1 MIGNLFKKHRTY
13 IFLALSLVGSIVLWT
28 ILDNVF
34 LSLLFLVAILVYI
47 IGAKIFKLVIL
58 KYNKVPGA
66 GINLKLTFAFILI
79 SSIPIIFVLFLTTW
93 TMQDFIEST
102 FQESLSERINNLK
115 KDSTKNLK
123 GTYFRK
129 YAYSRKYN
137 NLIET
142 ISMKIMTYESLLFS
156 SKEFISSFLEI
167 EKSLDFLI
175 VYQVS
180 NDEIEIFPFYM
191 NSNRLEYKVNIHKT
205 RLLSELT
212 VIFFKLLYE
221 VEKQNIKENSQ
232 TSDIFDSNKSD
243 SSIHLSAHYHIRQLK
258 SKKNYYVFIGLAIN
272 PLNLK
277 IANEIKNINNIKG
290 TKEDAIEPAKK
301 YIKLIIYLISAPTLL
316 IAILISFFMA
326 RSLLKPIQT
335 LISGTKEVAK
345 GNLEFQI
352 QEMGKG
358 ELGDLIQSFNYMT
371 SELVK
376 NKNQLYRIEKVAAW
390 REVARNLAHEI
401 KNPLTPI
408 KLASERLLRQYQLNN
423 KNFGDVLK
431 NCSKIII
438 SEVERLKVLVNE
450 FSEFARFPKIV
461 LNKESIAGIIVDI
474 IPIYETSHPRVSFK
488 IENRLKGKEDILP
501 IDKEKIKQVLI
512 NLIDN
517 SLDANDKNLEI
528 IIYLNYINNDN
539 KNYCQIEVSDNGI
552 GIPQID
558 MIHIFE
564 PYYTTKKRGTGLGLS
579 IVKNIIEEHKGHVY
593 VHSQYGFGTSFY
605 IELPYKD
612 GVNKK

>member
-1 MIGNLFKKHRTY
+1 MILLNKYKAY
-13 IFLALSLVGSIVLWT
+13 IFLGLSLVTSIVLWT
-28 ILDNVF
+28 VFNYIF
-34 LSLLFLVAILVYI
+34 LSLLLLVTTLSYTIV
-47 IGAKIFKLVIL
+47 AKIFKLLIL

-102 FQESLSERINNLK
+102 FQESLSEKINNLK
-115 KDSTKNLK
+115 IDSTKNLNNAQFINYVHSK
-123 GTYFRK
+123 K
-129 YAYSRKYN
+129 YSH
-137 NLIET
+137 LIER
-142 ISMKIMTYESLLFS
+142 ISMKILTYESLLLY
-156 SKEFISSFLEI
+156 SKEIVDNIRGL
-167 EKSLDFLI
+167 KDSLDFLI
-175 VYQVS
+175 IFHVS
-180 NDEIEIFPFYM
+180 KNKIDMYPFYL
-191 NSNRLEYKVNIHKT
+191 NNNYLEYKTNIPKT
-205 RLLSELT
+205 RLINQLAL
-212 VIFFKLLYE
+212 VFFKLIYGI
-221 VEKQNIKENSQ
+221 EKQNIKENYQ

-243 SSIHLSAHYHIRQLK
+243 SPIKLSAHYHIRRLQ
-258 SKKNYYVFIGLAIN
+258 SKKDYYVFTGLGIN

-277 IANEIKNINNIKG
+277 IANEIKQINSIKMN
-290 TKEDAIEPAKK
+290 KEDAIEPAKK

-326 RSLLKPIQT
+326 RSLLRPIET

-352 QEMGKG
+352 QEIGKG
-358 ELGDLIQSFNYMT
+358 ELGDLIQSFNFMT
-371 SELVK
+371 SELLR
-376 NKNQLYRIEKVAAW
+376 NKDELYRIEKVAAW
-390 REVARNLAHEI
+390 RDVARNLAHEI

-408 KLASERLLRQYQLNN
+408 KLASERLIRQYQLNK

-450 FSEFARFPKIV
+450 FSEFARLPKIE
-461 LNKESIAGIIVDI
+461 LNEENIVKIITDI
-474 IPIYETSHPRVSFK
+474 YTIYETSHPNASFRV
-488 IENRLKGKEDILP
+488 ENRLESLDEILL
-501 IDKEKIKQVLI
+501 IDKEKIKQVFI

-517 SLDANDKNLEI
+517 SLDANNKNLEI
-528 IIYLNYINNDN
+528 IIYLNYINSDD

-579 IVKNIIEEHKGHVY
+579 IVKNIIEEHEGHVY
-593 VHSQYGFGTSFY
+593 VHSQHGFGTSFY
-605 IELPYKD
+605 IELPYNN
-612 GVNKK
+612 G